1 MACPQDDLPI
11 LAGAADG
18 HGRSL
23 RGVRGGRSR
32 LSIWSRIGI
41 LAATLLGLAVAV
53 WTIGDV
59 GLTQIVQTAQRMGPG
74 GFAALCAWS
83 LFTSALLGGAWYSA
97 APGEPPRRVVLFA
110 WARLVRDAASN
121 LLPFSELGAIL
132 IGWRTLI
139 GASVPA
145 ARVYSSFVVDLT
157 TEMASQVVYT
167 LFSLLAIAPL
177 LAGARAAELRPAIVG
192 GTAVM
197 IGFIVLFFTMQGAVL
212 ALAARIAARFLPGA
226 TVLAQ
231 VQAELSRTYAMR
243 GRVLA
248 AFLFNLAA
256 WTATGTGAWF
266 MLELMGSDI
275 ALWKVLS
282 LEGLIFTLRSI
293 AFFVP
298 GAIGVQEAAY
308 VFVAPLFGLAPEAAL
323 ALSLGKRARDL
334 VIGAVTLI
342 AWQIRESRALIARQ

>member
-1 MACPQDDLPI
+1 M
-11 LAGAADG
+11 
-18 HGRSL
+18 
-23 RGVRGGRSR
+23 
-32 LSIWSRIGI
+32 
-41 LAATLLGLAVAV
+41 LGLAVAV

-59 GLTQIVQTAQRMGPG
+59 GLLQVVQTAQRMGPG
-74 GFAALCAWS
+74 GFAAICAWS
-83 LFTSALLGGAWYSA
+83 LFTSTLLGGAWHSA
-97 APGEPPRRVVLFA
+97 APGEPPRRIVLFA

-139 GASVPA
+139 GASVAP

-167 LFSLLAIAPL
+167 LFSLLAMAPL
-177 LAGARAAELRPAIVG
+177 LMGASAAGLRPAIIG

-197 IGFIVLFFTMQGAVL
+197 VGCIFLFMRMQKVVL
-212 ALAARIAARFLPGA
+212 ALAVRIAAKFLPET
-226 TVLAQ
+226 TVLGE
-231 VQAELSRTYAMR
+231 VQAELTRIYAQR

-256 WTATGTGAWF
+256 WTASGVSAWF
-266 MLELMGSDI
+266 VLELMGSDI

-282 LEGLIFTLRSI
+282 LEGVIFALRSM
-293 AFFVP
+293 AFVIP

-308 VFVAPLFGLAPEAAL
+308 LLVAPLFGLAPEAAL
-323 ALSLGKRARDL
+323 ALSLAKRARDL
-334 VIGAVTLI
+334 VIGALALLV
-342 AWQIRESRALIARQ
+342 WQINESRGLMAGR